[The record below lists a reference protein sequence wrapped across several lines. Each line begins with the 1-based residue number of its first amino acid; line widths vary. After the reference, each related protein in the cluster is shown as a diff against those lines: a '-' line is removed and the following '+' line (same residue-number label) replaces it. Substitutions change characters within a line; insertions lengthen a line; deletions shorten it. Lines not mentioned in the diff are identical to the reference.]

1 MKEFGVGLSLAILLL
16 IPAAYAQS
24 SQGITILGDYTEFK
38 KGQDIFIYGK
48 LSQVNADSFLIL
60 EIINPRGDLCQIQQI
75 VPLSNGL
82 FLTEPIPLEGR
93 VCGLEG
99 NYEIKIFYGDDTKS
113 DEFKVSSSVF
123 KEKTG
128 AEYLDSATKLVSEK
142 IDFVG
147 KKTDTA
153 MNFYTERLSAASA
166 IPSEDTISALEAIYV
181 DLMDEFFIS
190 DEILEIDDEIRPA
203 IENTLAKTASLVEE
217 NKIPFDIAKDID
229 RKTYSAIFY
238 YDIGNTQKA
247 IETLNDVF
255 ILISNSDPIKLQE
268 APQKSFAELDESLLN
283 LMTKT
288 QSILS
293 RPVKEEIGFIYA
305 RGTAPIYSEEINS
318 LIDLLS
324 KSRYL
329 DVVLQKNDPLY
340 RFVSSQWESTKPSL
354 FEKESIEK
362 LLEQKDKVD
371 KLHKA
376 ALLLRQLDKVDR
388 FISSDSEQNSEL
400 ANLLSP
406 KWDEIRNQLTLATSV
421 DQILDSQ
428 KKIEDM
434 KNVIDASS
442 RISKAIEILK
452 GININDALLDNWE
465 TLLAQVKEQN
475 SLEEILLVVS
485 EFDKSMSD
493 LREKRNPLSILKF
506 EYEDMKAKAEL
517 QADNKNLFTINN
529 ALKIIDTAQQ
539 MEQGNPSVSKIDRI
553 EVLLSWA
560 SAIAPEIKSELDA
573 YSKDAY
579 KIRAADILQRAQS
592 VEDLVELSLTK
603 SRFLPGYVDFAD
615 SIKSKVD
622 EARALVI
629 KNDLDAADNM
639 VRKIFDEWQEVSAAY
654 SKDPHGSDVGYSSD
668 ELKRIEYRKKLDA
681 LSNTVSNF
689 YNSGFAPHSNEFSDM
704 LNTASDYVVHGNFL
718 GADSKIKEMNQHLR
732 NYLVL
737 SNDRIIFNSKYDPEY
752 GFWILQGYVD
762 KPDMDRREQIYV
774 TVYSMDGEKHSSLQF
789 HDTKHGAFFTQWEAP
804 VESGLYVIM
813 LQYQNVQAS
822 QLVNVEEKIDRTYSS
837 SDLERITLSEDFE
850 QLKEFVEKF
859 GGANLSSNSD
869 KFEIIFGEITSAL
882 ADQNLEKADAKLS
895 ELKRLIERHLPARSR
910 AAVVEAVFDNDKLVI
925 SGAVQKTLSFREDLF
940 VDIFDQRGNHI
951 DEIVLKDTSSGQ
963 FNEVLSK
970 PFEPGMYVVQLQYH
984 DLTVSDFFYVTG

>member
-1 MKEFGVGLSLAILLL
+1 MVGLSLAIFLLV
-16 IPAAYAQS
+16 PAAYAQTT
-24 SQGITILGDYTEFK
+24 QGITILGDYTEFK

-60 EIINPRGDLCQIQQI
+60 EIINPKGDLCQIQQI
-75 VPLSNGL
+75 IPLSNGL

-113 DEFKVSSSVF
+113 DEFKISSSVF

-128 AEYLDSATKLVSEK
+128 SEYFDSAIKIVSQK

-153 MNFYTERLSAASA
+153 MNFYTERLSSASA
-166 IPSEDTISALEAIYV
+166 KPSEDTISALDAIYV
-181 DLMDEFFIS
+181 DLWDEFFIA
-190 DEILEIDDEIRPA
+190 DEIFEINPAIRPA
-203 IENTLAKTASLVEE
+203 IEDALAKTASLVEE
-217 NKIPFDIAKDID
+217 NKISFDIAKDID

-238 YDIGNTQKA
+238 YNIGDTQKA

-255 ILISNSDPIKLQE
+255 ILISNSDPIKVQ
-268 APQKSFAELDESLLN
+268 AQPQKSFAELEESLLN
-283 LMTKT
+283 LMSKS
-288 QSILS
+288 QSVMS

-340 RFVSSQWESTKPSL
+340 RFVSSQWESTKLSL
-354 FEKESIEK
+354 VEKESIEK
-362 LLEQKDKVD
+362 LLEQKDRVD

-388 FISSDSEQNSEL
+388 FISSDSEQNSDL

-406 KWDEIRNQLTLATSV
+406 KWDELRNQLSLASSV
-421 DQILDSQ
+421 DQILDSE
-428 KKIEDM
+428 KEIEDM
-434 KNVIDASS
+434 KNVLDASS
-442 RISKAIEILK
+442 RISKAIEILQ
-452 GININDALLDNWE
+452 GINLDNELLDNWE
-465 TLLAQVKEQN
+465 TLLAQIKEQN
-475 SLEEILLVVS
+475 SLEEILSTVS
-485 EFDKSMSD
+485 EFDKSMNE
-493 LREKRNPLSILKF
+493 LRETRNPLSTLKF
-506 EYEDMKAKAEL
+506 QYEDMKAKAEL

-553 EVLLSWA
+553 EVLLAWA
-560 SAIAPEIKSELDA
+560 SAIAPEIKNELDS

-592 VEDLVELSLTK
+592 VEDLVELSLVK
-603 SRFLPGYVDFAD
+603 SRFLPGYPDFAD
-615 SIKSKVD
+615 SIKEKID
-622 EARALVI
+622 EARNLVV

-654 SKDPHGSDVGYSSD
+654 NKDPYGSKVGYSSD

-689 YNSGFAPHSNEFSDM
+689 YNSGFAPHSDEFSDM
-704 LNTASDYVVHGNFL
+704 LKTASNYVVQGNFQD
-718 GADSKIKEMNQHLR
+718 ADSKIKEMNQHLR

-737 SNDRIIFNSKYDPEY
+737 NNDRIIFNSKYDQEN
-752 GFWILQGYVD
+752 GFWVLQGYVE
-762 KPDMDRREQIYV
+762 KPDMDRRERIYV
-774 TVYSMDGEKHSSLQF
+774 TVYSMDGKKHSTLQF
-789 HDTKHGAFFTQWEAP
+789 YDTKHGEFFTQWEAP
-804 VESGLYVIM
+804 VEPGLYVIM

-822 QLVNVEEKIDRTYSS
+822 QLVNVEEKIERAYSS
-837 SDLERITLSEDFE
+837 SDLERISLSEDFE

-859 GGANLSSNSD
+859 GGANLGANSD
-869 KFEIIFGEITSAL
+869 KFESVFGEITTAL
-882 ADQNLEKADAKLS
+882 ADQNLETADAKLS
-895 ELKRLIERHLPARSR
+895 ELKRLIERYLPARSR
-910 AAVVEAVFDNDKLVI
+910 SAVVEAVFDNDKLLI
-925 SGAVQKTLSFREDLF
+925 SGAIQKTLSFREDLF

-951 DEIVLKDTSSGQ
+951 DEIALKDTSSGQ

-984 DLTVSDFFYVTG
+984 DLTVSDFFYVTGKLLE

>member
-1 MKEFGVGLSLAILLL
+1 MKEIVGGLFFAILML
-16 IPAAYAQS
+16 IPAAFAQS

-48 LSQVNADSFLIL
+48 LTQVNTDSFLIL
-60 EIINPRGDLCQIQQI
+60 QIINPDGDLCQIQQI
-75 VPLSNGL
+75 IPLSNGL
-82 FLTEPIPLEGR
+82 FLTQPIPLEGR

-128 AEYLDSATKLVSEK
+128 AEYLDSATKLVSGK

-147 KKTDTA
+147 QKTDTA
-153 MNFYTERLSAASA
+153 MNIYTERLLAASSNT
-166 IPSEDTISALEAIYV
+166 SEDTISALEAIYV
-181 DLMDEFFIS
+181 DLWDEFFIS
-190 DEILEIDDEIRPA
+190 DEILEIDDAIRPA

-217 NKIPFDIAKDID
+217 NKLPFDVAKDID

-238 YDIGNTQKA
+238 YNIGNTKNA
-247 IETLNDVF
+247 IETLNEVF
-255 ILISNSDPIKLQE
+255 ILISNSDPIKLPE
-268 APQKSFAELDESLLN
+268 APQKSFADLEESLLN

-288 QSILS
+288 QTILS
-293 RPVKEEIGFIYA
+293 GSVKEEIGFIYA

-318 LIDLLS
+318 LIDILS

-340 RFVSSQWESTKPSL
+340 RFVSSQWESTKTSL
-354 FEKESIEK
+354 SEKESIEE
-362 LLEQKDKVD
+362 LLEQKETVD

-400 ANLLSP
+400 ANLLAP
-406 KWDEIRNQLTLATSV
+406 KWDDLRNQLTLATSV
-421 DQILDSQ
+421 DQILNSE
-428 KKIEDM
+428 KEIEDM

-452 GININDALLDNWE
+452 EINLDNELLDDWE
-465 TLLAQVKEQN
+465 NLLSQVEEQN
-475 SLEEILLVVS
+475 SLDEILSIVS
-485 EFDKSMSD
+485 EFDKSMNE
-493 LREKRNPLSILKF
+493 LREQRNPLSILKF
-506 EYEDMKAKAEL
+506 QYEEMKSKAEL

-539 MEQGNPSVSKIDRI
+539 MEQGNPTVSKIDRI
-553 EVLLSWA
+553 EVLLAWA
-560 SAIAPEIKSELDA
+560 SAIAPEIKNELDS

-592 VEDLVELSLTK
+592 VEDLIHLSLTK
-603 SRFLPGYVDFAD
+603 NRFLPGYVDFAD
-615 SIKSKVD
+615 SIQSKID
-622 EARALVI
+622 ESRALVI

-639 VRKIFDEWQEVSAAY
+639 VRQIFDEYQEVLAAY
-654 SKDPHGSDVGYSSD
+654 SEDPYGSDVGYSSD

-681 LSNTVSNF
+681 LSDTVSNF
-689 YNSGFAPHSNEFSDM
+689 YNAGFAPHSDEFSDM

-718 GADSKIKEMNQHLR
+718 GADTKIKEMNQHLR
-732 NYLVL
+732 KYLVL
-737 SNDRIIFNSKYDPEY
+737 NNDRIIFNTEYDPEN

-762 KPDMDRREQIYV
+762 KPDMDRRERTYV
-774 TVYSMDGEKHSSLQF
+774 TIHSMDGEKHSALQF
-789 HDTKHGAFFTQWEAP
+789 YNTKHGEFFTQWEAP
-804 VESGLYVIM
+804 VEPGLYVIM
-813 LQYQNVQAS
+813 LQYQNVKAS
-822 QLVNVEEKIDRTYSS
+822 QLVNVEEKVDRTYSS
-837 SDLERITLSEDFE
+837 SDLERISISEDFE

-869 KFEIIFGEITSAL
+869 KFELVFGEITSAL
-882 ADQNLEKADAKLS
+882 TDQNLETADSKLS
-895 ELKRLIERHLPARSR
+895 ELKRLIERYLPARSR
-910 AAVVEAVFDNDKLVI
+910 SAVVEAVYDDDKLVL

-951 DEIVLKDTSSGQ
+951 DEISLKDTSSGQ
-963 FNEVLSK
+963 FNEIISK
-970 PFEPGMYVVQLQYH
+970 PFVPGMYVAQLQYH
-984 DLTVSDFFYVTG
+984 DLTVSDFFYVAG

>member
-1 MKEFGVGLSLAILLL
+1 MVGLSLALFLLV
-16 IPAAYAQS
+16 PAAYAQTT
-24 SQGITILGDYTEFK
+24 QGITILGDYTEFK

-60 EIINPRGDLCQIQQI
+60 EIINPNGDLCQIQQL

-99 NYEIKIFYGDDTKS
+99 NYEIKIFYGDDSKS
-113 DEFKVSSSVF
+113 EEFSISSAVF

-128 AEYLDSATKLVSEK
+128 SEYFDSAIKIVSQK

-147 KKTDTA
+147 EKTDTA
-153 MNFYTERLSAASA
+153 MNFYTERLSAVGTQT
-166 IPSEDTISALEAIYV
+166 SEDTIQVLEEIYV
-181 DLMDEFFIS
+181 DLWDEFFIA
-190 DEILEIDDEIRPA
+190 DEIFEISPAIRPA
-203 IENTLAKTASLVEE
+203 IKDALAKTASLVEE
-217 NKIPFDIAKDID
+217 NKISFDIAKDID

-238 YDIGNTQKA
+238 YNIGDTKKA

-255 ILISNSDPIKLQE
+255 ILISNSDPIKVQE
-268 APQKSFAELDESLLN
+268 QPQKSFAELEESLLN
-283 LMTKT
+283 LMSKS
-288 QSILS
+288 QSVMS

-305 RGTAPIYSEEINS
+305 RGTAPIYNEEINS

-329 DVVLQKNDPLY
+329 DVVLQKNDPIY

-362 LLEQKDKVD
+362 LLEQKDSVD

-376 ALLLRQLDKVDR
+376 TLLLRQLDKVDR

-406 KWDEIRNQLTLATSV
+406 KWDDLRNQLMLATSV
-421 DQILDSQ
+421 DQILDSE
-428 KKIEDM
+428 KKIEEM

-452 GININDALLDNWE
+452 EINLDNALLDNWE
-465 TLLAQVKEQN
+465 NLLSQVKEQN
-475 SLEEILLVVS
+475 SLDEILSIVS
-485 EFDKSMSD
+485 EFDKSMNE
-493 LREKRNPLSILKF
+493 LRETRNPLATLKF
-506 EYEDMKAKAEL
+506 QYEDMKAKAEL
-517 QADNKNLFTINN
+517 QADNKNIFTINN

-553 EVLLSWA
+553 EVLLAWA
-560 SAIAPEIKSELDA
+560 SAIAPEIKNELDS

-592 VEDLVELSLTK
+592 VEDLVELSLNK
-603 SRFLPGYVDFAD
+603 SRFLPGYTDFAD
-615 SIKSKVD
+615 SIKVKID
-622 EARALVI
+622 EARNLVI

-654 SKDPHGSDVGYSSD
+654 SKDPYGSDVGYSSD
-668 ELKRIEYRKKLDA
+668 ELKRIEYRKKISA

-689 YNSGFAPHSNEFSDM
+689 YNSGFAPHSDEFSD
-704 LNTASDYVVHGNFL
+704 LLSTASDYVVQGNFL

-737 SNDRIIFNSKYDPEY
+737 NNERIIFNSMYDQEN

-762 KPDMDRREQIYV
+762 KPDRDRRERIYV
-774 TVYSMDGEKHSSLQF
+774 TVYSMDGEKHSTLQF
-789 HDTKHGAFFTQWEAP
+789 YDTKHGEFFTQWEAP
-804 VESGLYVIM
+804 VDPGLYVIM

-850 QLKEFVEKF
+850 QLKAFIEKF
-859 GGANLSSNSD
+859 GGANLGANSD
-869 KFEIIFGEITSAL
+869 KFENVLGEITTAL
-882 ADQNLEKADAKLS
+882 ADQNLETADAKLS
-895 ELKRLIERHLPARSR
+895 ELKRLIERYLPTRSR
-910 AAVVEAVFDNDKLVI
+910 SAVVEAVFDSDKLVI

-951 DEIVLKDTSSGQ
+951 DEIALQDTSSGQ

-984 DLTVSDFFYVTG
+984 DLTVSDFFYVTA